1 MSTIAGCC
9 PNLVCLKLECC
20 DMVTENCLYQ
30 LGLNC
35 SLLEELDLTDC
46 SSVDDIALRYL
57 SRFSELVRL
66 KLGLCTNISN
76 IGLAHI
82 ACNCPKIIE
91 LDLYR

>member
-1 MSTIAGCC
+1 MLDLICCRFISHATMSTIADCC

-46 SSVDDIALRYL
+46 SSVDDIGKVWNLYL
-57 SRFSELVRL
+57 
-66 KLGLCTNISN
+66 
-76 IGLAHI
+76 
-82 ACNCPKIIE
+82 
-91 LDLYR
+91 